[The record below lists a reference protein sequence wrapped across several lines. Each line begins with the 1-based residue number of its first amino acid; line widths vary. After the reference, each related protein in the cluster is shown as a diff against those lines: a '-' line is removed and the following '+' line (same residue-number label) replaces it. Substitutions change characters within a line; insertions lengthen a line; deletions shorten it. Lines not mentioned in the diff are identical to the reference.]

1 MSLHLKK
8 FKAIVIVI
16 LIVSVVLGL
25 CIVLPKNSKS
35 LDLVTYST
43 YGEDDTTY
51 LIEQCD
57 DYFNVYHVDNHG
69 NMLGAIYQPKITKE
83 YYYWIFDIKY
93 YQGKAYVV
101 MYKNKTASNEGMG
114 YSIYECDFDMGT
126 LNSVVTL
133 EENAQSIDYI
143 VNDDYINVD
152 YLCYED
158 MYYLRSREYSKRFS
172 EDSIQNVL
180 EDAVYCSKTIMDNYG
195 GLYILSINSELYKV
209 TDDGQYLKIY
219 PKQDTIG
226 RVTNVNYDGKDSIY
240 FIDSISNRLLKYNI
254 SSDYY
259 MDITDTISNAF
270 DVYNM
275 EHSTEYSIKDL
286 ENLSFI
292 SNGSFVSSINVGSSS
307 NRYLLCTFDG
317 KSINVIDSIEKS
329 LTVWQNILYSALC
342 ILIVF
347 LILSVVAMLIYIF
360 KYKYVSLIVR
370 VFAVLVV
377 LVSIVLTVI
386 FNGTKYYLTNAFDDI
401 FNDNILYIS
410 QNRLNILPEISNED
424 VDILLNTDFNGD
436 DYEYWSDVQNAIY
449 NIVYFSP
456 VEANSI
462 MEYTNDAQTIE
473 QNVNINNDYT
483 CAVYLID
490 HNDDLVLIYNTAGNT
505 NVPVE
510 YYKSNYVRS
519 VIEDVIS
526 SGQKRLVDDLYLM
539 QMSSSVYS
547 PIVSTQGDVV
557 GVVEV
562 NAISHQETSF
572 VVESIIN
579 NSIVSV
585 IIIVLILVTII
596 LLLLYISLKPLKILN
611 NKAIELSKKRL
622 GVTVKPTG
630 NNEITALS
638 RQFNSISTELADSI
652 NTLKTLNSHYQY
664 YVPNK
669 ICKILNKPDMARVS
683 IGDTNSISVATLSV
697 KMHFKGIDVDS
708 NSFVDILNQLLND
721 ITSIVEKYNGLI
733 VYFDRHGIKIL
744 FNQDYHYAIRTSVA
758 ISEYVNQIHDDRYSI
773 SVNMLAFY
781 DYCNFKIIGNNDR
794 MSISVSGTNELD
806 YSQLNSVYHSCSL
819 IVTDTLINRLEH
831 FFEVFETRFIGIVT
845 IRGKSVKLYEVFNG
859 NVLYHKNLKRIYKD
873 SFEKAINLYLLKDY
887 RGARNLFAEVFEH
900 YPQDILSK
908 EYIYLCDMALNKGG
922 NV

>member
-1 MSLHLKK
+1 MHLKK
-8 FKAIVIVI
+8 FKAIVITI
-16 LIVSVVLGL
+16 LVVSVVVGL

-35 LDLVTYST
+35 LNLVTYST

-57 DYFNVYHVDNHG
+57 DYFNIYHVDNHG

-101 MYKNKTASNEGMG
+101 MYQNKTASNEDMG
-114 YSIYECDFDMGT
+114 YSIYECNFDTNT

-143 VNDDYINVD
+143 VDDDYIDID

-172 EDSIQNVL
+172 EDSIKNVL
-180 EDAVYCSKTIMDNYG
+180 EDTVYCSKTIMDNYG
-195 GLYILSINSELYKV
+195 GLYILNINSELYKV
-209 TDDGQYLKIY
+209 TDDGQYIKIY

-226 RVTNVNYDGKDSIY
+226 RVTNISYDGKDSIY
-240 FIDSISNRLLKYNI
+240 FIDSVSNRLLKYSI

-259 MDITDTISNAF
+259 IDVTYTIANAF
-270 DVYNM
+270 NAYNI

-286 ENLSFI
+286 ENLSFKP
-292 SNGSFVSSINVGSSS
+292 NGSFVSSINVGSS
-307 NRYLLCTFDG
+307 NRYVLCTFDG
-317 KSINVIDSIEKS
+317 KNINIMDSIENS
-329 LTVWQNILYSALC
+329 LTVWQNILYSVLC
-342 ILIVF
+342 ILIAF
-347 LILSVVAMLIYIF
+347 LVLSVVAILIYIF

-377 LVSIVLTVI
+377 LVSMVLTVI

-410 QNRLNILPEISNED
+410 QNRLNILPKISNED
-424 VDILLNTDFNGD
+424 VDTLLSTDFNGD

-462 MEYTNDAQTIE
+462 IEYTNDIETIE
-473 QNVNINNDYT
+473 QSISINSDYT

-490 HNDDLVLIYNTAGNT
+490 HNGNLVLIYNTAGNT

-579 NSIVSV
+579 KSIVSV
-585 IIIVLILVTII
+585 IIIVLVLVTII
-596 LLLLYISLKPLKILN
+596 LLLLYVSLKPLKVLN
-611 NKAIELSKKRL
+611 SKAIELSKKRL
-622 GVTVKPTG
+622 GVTIKPTG

-652 NTLKTLNSHYQY
+652 NTLKTLNNHYQY
-664 YVPNK
+664 YVPNR
-669 ICKILNKPDMARVS
+669 ICKILNRPDMAHVS
-683 IGDTNSISVATLSV
+683 IGDTNSIPVATLSV
-697 KMHFKGIDVDS
+697 KMHLNGIDIDS

-733 VYFDRHGIKIL
+733 VYFDRHGIKVV
-744 FNQDYHYAIRTSVA
+744 FSQDYHYAIRTSVA
-758 ISEYVNQIHDDRYSI
+758 ISEYVNQVHDDRYSI

-794 MSISVSGTNELD
+794 MSISASGTNELD
-806 YSQLNSVYHSCSL
+806 YNQLNCVYRSCSL

-845 IRGKSVKLYEVFNG
+845 IRGKSIKLYEVFNG
-859 NVLYHKNLKRIYKD
+859 DVLYHKNLKRIYKD

-908 EYIYLCDMALNKGG
+908 EYIYLCDVALNKGG
-922 NV
+922 IGSER